1 MGSKNQE
8 ITYFKYCRKST
19 EAEDKQ
25 VLSLDSQSSEL
36 TKIEKR
42 EQLKIIVLPTESK
55 SAKAPGVRKV
65 FDNMLDRI
73 EKGEANGILVWHAD
87 RLSRNSMDT
96 GMLIYLMDQGKL
108 LEIKTPTQIFRNTP
122 NDKFLFSILGG
133 AAKLENDNKGIN
145 VKRGLKK
152 KCEMGWYP
160 TVAPVGY
167 KNDSLNEK
175 GIREVK
181 VDLDRFDLVRKMF
194 DLMLKGTYTAQQIKN
209 IATQQWGFT
218 MRKGHKMSRNMIYR
232 IFTEP
237 FYYGEFEYPRGSGT
251 WYKGKHKAMIT
262 TEEYDRIQIL
272 LGRKGRHRPKKYN
285 FTFKGMLRCGDCG
298 GMITSEEKKQIIC
311 PECKVKFSST
321 NHDVCPGCGIS
332 TEKMKNP
339 TLLHYI
345 YYHCTKRKD
354 PNCKQKAIEEKQLQ
368 KQISDILERLRF
380 PEEFHEWAMKHFRES
395 NKTESAGRNK
405 ILFNLKNEYAQCMR
419 KIDGLIN
426 MRVNNELTES
436 EFREK
441 KRAML
446 KEKERLHE
454 LLNDTG
460 KRVDKWLDAAEN
472 VFKFAEHAQKKFE
485 TGDMEVKRQILS
497 ALGSNLT
504 LKNKRLTIKMENTL
518 FTIEKV
524 SSRLREKNKMF
535 EPNFYRREN
544 TLKLPEF
551 TKVLRDENS
560 SQTITIILPNTIHAS
575 KRKNL

>member
-1 MGSKNQE
+1 MEQKIQE
-8 ITYFKYCRKST
+8 IIYFRYCRKST

-36 TKIEKR
+36 DKIAER
-42 EQLKIIVLPTESK
+42 EHLKVIVLQWESK
-55 SAKAPGVRKV
+55 SAKAPDVRQV
-65 FDNMLDRI
+65 FDSMLDRI

-96 GMLIYLMDQGKL
+96 GRLIYLMDQGKL
-108 LEIKTPTQIFRNTP
+108 LEIKTPTQVFRNTP

-133 AAKLENDNKGIN
+133 AAKLENDNKGVN
-145 VKRGLKK
+145 VKRGLRK

-175 GIREVK
+175 GIREVR
-181 VDLDRFDLVRKMF
+181 VDPERFDLVRKMF
-194 DLMLKGTYTAQQIKN
+194 DFMLIGTYTAQQIRN

-218 MRKGHKMSRNMIYR
+218 MRKGYKMSRNMIYR

-237 FYYGEFEYPRGSGT
+237 FYYGEFEYPRGSGN

-272 LGRKGRHRPKKYN
+272 LRRNGRPHPKKHN
-285 FTFKGMLRCGDCG
+285 FTFSGMLRCGCG
-298 GMITSEEKKQIIC
+298 SMITGDEKRQIIC
-311 PECKVKFSST
+311 PECRLKFSST
-321 NHDVCPGCGIS
+321 NHNVCPGCGIS
-332 TEKMKNP
+332 VEEMKNP

-345 YYHCTKRKD
+345 YYHCTKRKNPD
-354 PNCKQKAIEEKQLQ
+354 CNQKSIEEKQLK
-368 KQISDILERLRF
+368 KQIIDILERIRI
-380 PEEFHEWAMKHFRES
+380 PSEFHKWAMKHFKES
-395 NKTESAGRNK
+395 NKTESAGRNR
-405 ILFNLKNEYAQCMR
+405 ILLNLKNEYAQCMR

-441 KRAML
+441 KRAMI
-446 KEKERLHE
+446 KERERLQE
-454 LLNDTG
+454 LLTDTG

-472 VFKFAEHAQKKFE
+472 VFKFAEQAKKRFE
-485 TGDMEVKRQILS
+485 TGDIEVKRQILS
-497 ALGSNLT
+497 ALGSNLE
-504 LKNKRLTIKMENTL
+504 LKNKLLTIK
-518 FTIEKV
+518 IEKPLILIGKV
-524 SSRLREKNKMF
+524 SSRLRRKNKMF

-544 TLKLPEF
+544 GSKMHDF
-551 TKVLRDENS
+551 HKVLRGQGS
-560 SQTITIILPNTIHAS
+560 
-575 KRKNL
+575 NLRPPD